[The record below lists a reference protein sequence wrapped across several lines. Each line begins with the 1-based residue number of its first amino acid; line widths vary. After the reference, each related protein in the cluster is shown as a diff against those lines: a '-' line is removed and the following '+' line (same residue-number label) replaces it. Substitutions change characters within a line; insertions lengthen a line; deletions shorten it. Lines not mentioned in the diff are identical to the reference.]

1 MRARRLPPLLCFTG
15 VFIAAAAPIAARD
28 APAGAEAAVVE
39 PAVVERVIRAADSE
53 LRIRV
58 EASDAVRAEELHR
71 WLAEVAGSSLTA
83 IGRFPLPSAQVRV
96 EEIAS
101 RDASPVPW
109 GQTSRRR
116 DVAVLLYVRR
126 DASFAELRD
135 DWTAVHELAHLF
147 HPYLGTRGRWLAE
160 GLASYYQNVLR
171 ARAGLLDEAQAW
183 QRLDAGFG
191 RGRKA
196 TTSVPL
202 DELGRRRGGTM
213 RVYWAGAA
221 YWLEAD
227 LALRARGS
235 DLDAVLAE
243 YARCCLRGTAS
254 VAPEAFVA
262 ELDRIADADVFAGL
276 YRRYAAAQVFPSLD
290 AAYRQL
296 GITSVDGRLLFSA
309 EAEAARLRRGVMG
322 RRASTKVVEQ
332 PPGDS

>member
-1 MRARRLPPLLCFTG
+1 MRVRCLLPWLSSGVLIAGTG
-15 VFIAAAAPIAARD
+15 IADARD
-28 APAGAEAAVVE
+28 APAAVE
-39 PAVVERVIRAADSE
+39 PAAADPVSERVIRAGKSE

-58 EASDAVRAEELHR
+58 DAPDDARAEELHR
-71 WLAEVAGSSLTA
+71 WLAEVARTSLTA
-83 IGRFPLPSAQVRV
+83 IGRFPLATAQVRV
-96 EEIAS
+96 AQIDS

-126 DASFAELRD
+126 DATFAELRD

-171 ARAGLLDEAQAW
+171 ARAGLLGEAQAW
-183 QRLDAGFG
+183 QRLDAGFA
-191 RGRKA
+191 RGRNA
-196 TTSVPL
+196 TTGVRL

-235 DLDAVLAE
+235 DLDAVLAG
-243 YARCCLRGTAS
+243 YSRCCLRGTAT

-262 ELDRIADADVFAGL
+262 ELDRIAGGEIFTRL
-276 YRRYAAAQVFPSLD
+276 HRRYAAALEFPALGD
-290 AAYRQL
+290 AYRQL
-296 GITSVDGRLLFSA
+296 GITSGDGRLQFSA
-309 EAEAARLRRGVMG
+309 RADAVRLRNAVMG
-322 RRASTKVVEQ
+322 RRTAATAADQSQ
-332 PPGDS
+332 DAR